1 MSFIKYSSFFK
12 LLMFLLKA
20 KIYINLQYAFN
31 KNISNLKKLE
41 YFIKDIHPVEFFD
54 KKNFDVVK
62 IINNNFPSIK
72 IIIKGDRIVA
82 NGDEA
87 LIVQLRIRLD
97 SLIII
102 MKDNDSINDK
112 TINSILSGQGEKLIS
127 SLSEKLILHGVGK
140 KKIKAHTINQIKIV
154 DAFIN
159 NDMVFAIGPAGTG
172 KTYTGI
178 AVAVKALKDKV
189 VKKIILTRPAV
200 EAGESLGFLPGDMK
214 EKLDPYMQPLYDAL
228 KEMIETD
235 RLDDYLKRGVIEIA
249 PLAYMRGRTLDNA
262 FVILDEGQNTTH
274 NQMKMFL
281 TRMGVNAKFM
291 INGDPG
297 QIDLPRRVM
306 SGLKEAN
313 LVLKN
318 VEGIKMIYL
327 DDSDVIRHQVVK
339 RIIEAYK
346 NSEHTN

>member
-1 MSFIKYSSFFK
+1 M
-12 LLMFLLKA
+12 
-20 KIYINLQYAFN
+20 
-31 KNISNLKKLE
+31 KKLE

-62 IINNNFPSIK
+62 IIKNNFPSVK

-82 NGDEA
+82 NGDET

-127 SLSEKLILHGVGK
+127 SLSGKLILHGVGK

-235 RLDDYLKRGVIEIA
+235 RLDDYMKRGVIEIA

-318 VEGIKMIYL
+318 VDGIKMIYL

-346 NSEHTN
+346 NSEHTK

>member
-1 MSFIKYSSFFK
+1 M
-12 LLMFLLKA
+12 
-20 KIYINLQYAFN
+20 
-31 KNISNLKKLE
+31 KKLE
-41 YFIKDIHPVEFFD
+41 YFIKDIHPVVFFD
-54 KKNFDVVK
+54 KKNYDVIKVIK
-62 IINNNFPSIK
+62 NNFPKLK
-72 IIIKGDRIVA
+72 IIPKGDRIVV
-82 NGDEA
+82 NGEDS
-87 LIVQLRIRLD
+87 LIIQLRIRLD
-97 SLIII
+97 SLIMV
-102 MKDNDSINDK
+102 MKNNDSINDK
-112 TINSILSGQGEKLIS
+112 TINAIISGNGDKLIS
-127 SLSEKLILHGVGK
+127 SMHGKVILYGVGK
-140 KKIKAHTINQIKIV
+140 RKIKAHTINQIKIV
-154 DAFIN
+154 EAFED

-178 AVAVKALKDKV
+178 AVAVKALKDKL

-228 KEMIETD
+228 KDMIAVEK
-235 RLDDYLKRGVIEIA
+235 LDDYLKRGIIEIA

-281 TRMGVNAKFM
+281 TRMGNNAKFM

-297 QIDLPRRVM
+297 QIDLPRRVI

-313 LVLKN
+313 LILKN
-318 VEGIKMIYL
+318 VEGIKIIYL

>member
-1 MSFIKYSSFFK
+1 M
-12 LLMFLLKA
+12 
-20 KIYINLQYAFN
+20 
-31 KNISNLKKLE
+31 KKLE

-62 IINNNFPSIK
+62 IIKNNFPSVK

-127 SLSEKLILHGVGK
+127 SLSGKLILHGVGK

-235 RLDDYLKRGVIEIA
+235 RLDDYMKRGVIEIA

-318 VEGIKMIYL
+318 VDGIKMIYL

>member
-1 MSFIKYSSFFK
+1 M
-12 LLMFLLKA
+12 
-20 KIYINLQYAFN
+20 
-31 KNISNLKKLE
+31 KKLE
-41 YFIKDIHPVEFFD
+41 YFIKDIHPVDFFE
-54 KKNFDVVK
+54 KKNFDVIK
-62 IINNNFPSIK
+62 IIKNNFPSIK
-72 IIIKGDRIVA
+72 IIFKGDRIVA
-82 NGDEA
+82 SGDDA
-87 LIVQLRIRLD
+87 LVFQLRIRLD
-97 SLIII
+97 SLIIL
-102 MKDNDSINDK
+102 MKDNDCVNDK
-112 TINSILSGQGEKLIS
+112 TINSIMSGQGEKVIS
-127 SLSEKLILHGVGK
+127 LQKGKVILHGVGK
-140 KKIKAHTINQIKIV
+140 KKIKAHTINQVKIV

-178 AVAVKALKDKV
+178 AIAVKALKDKI

-228 KEMIETD
+228 KEMIDTD
-235 RLDDYLKRGVIEIA
+235 KLNEYMKRGVIEIA
-249 PLAYMRGRTLDNA
+249 PLAYMRGRTLDDA

-297 QIDLPRRVM
+297 QIDLPRRVI

-318 VEGIKMIYL
+318 IEGIKMIYL
-327 DDSDVIRHQVVK
+327 DDSDVIRHPVVK
-339 RIIEAYK
+339 RIIKAYK
-346 NSEHTN
+346 NTEHTN

>member
-1 MSFIKYSSFFK
+1 M
-12 LLMFLLKA
+12 
-20 KIYINLQYAFN
+20 
-31 KNISNLKKLE
+31 KKLE
-41 YFIKDIHPVEFFD
+41 YFIKDIHPVDFFD
-54 KKNFDVVK
+54 KKNFDVIKVIK
-62 IINNNFPSIK
+62 NNFPSIK
-72 IIIKGDRIVA
+72 IISKGDRIVA
-82 NGDEA
+82 SGDDA
-87 LIVQLRIRLD
+87 LILQLRIRLD
-97 SLIII
+97 SLIIL
-102 MKDNDSINDK
+102 MKDNVSINDK
-112 TINSILSGQGEKLIS
+112 TINSIMSGQGDKLIS
-127 SLSEKLILHGVGK
+127 LQKGKIILHGVGK
-140 KKIKAHTINQIKIV
+140 KKIKAHTINQVKIV

-178 AVAVKALKDKV
+178 AIAVKALKDKI

-228 KEMIETD
+228 KEMIDTD
-235 RLDDYLKRGVIEIA
+235 KLDEYMKRGVIEIA

-318 VEGIKMIYL
+318 IEGIKMIYL

-339 RIIEAYK
+339 RIIQAYK
-346 NSEHTN
+346 NTEHTN

>member
-1 MSFIKYSSFFK
+1 M
-12 LLMFLLKA
+12 
-20 KIYINLQYAFN
+20 
-31 KNISNLKKLE
+31 KKLE

-62 IINNNFPSIK
+62 IIKNNFPSVK

-127 SLSEKLILHGVGK
+127 SLSGKLILHGVGK

>member
-1 MSFIKYSSFFK
+1 M
-12 LLMFLLKA
+12 
-20 KIYINLQYAFN
+20 
-31 KNISNLKKLE
+31 KKLE
-41 YFIKDIHPVEFFD
+41 YFIKDIHPVEVVD

-62 IINNNFPSIK
+62 IIKNNFPSIK

-82 NGDEA
+82 SGDEA
-87 LIVQLRIRLD
+87 LITQLRIRLD
-97 SLIII
+97 SLIMI

-112 TINSILSGQGEKLIS
+112 TITSIMSGQGEKLIS
-127 SLSEKLILHGVGK
+127 SLRGKLILHGVGT

-178 AVAVKALKDKV
+178 AVAVKALKDKI

-214 EKLDPYMQPLYDAL
+214 DKLDPYMQPLYDAL
-228 KEMIETD
+228 KEMIDTD
-235 RLDDYLKRGVIEIA
+235 KLDDYLKRGVIEIA

-318 VEGIKMIYL
+318 IEGIKMIYL

-346 NSEHTN
+346 NTEHSN

>member
-1 MSFIKYSSFFK
+1 M
-12 LLMFLLKA
+12 
-20 KIYINLQYAFN
+20 
-31 KNISNLKKLE
+31 KKLE

-62 IINNNFPSIK
+62 IIKNNFPSVK

-82 NGDEA
+82 NGEEA
-87 LIVQLRIRLD
+87 LIIQLRIRLD
-97 SLIII
+97 SLIMI
-102 MKDNDSINDK
+102 MNNNDSINDK
-112 TINSILSGQGEKLIS
+112 TINSIMSGKGEKLIS
-127 SLSEKLILHGVGK
+127 SLGGKLILHGVGK
-140 KKIKAHTINQIKIV
+140 KKIKAHTVNQIKIV

-178 AVAVKALKDKV
+178 AVAVKALKDKI

-228 KEMIETD
+228 KEMIDTD
-235 RLDDYLKRGVIEIA
+235 KLNDYLKRGVIEIA

-318 VEGIKMIYL
+318 IEGIKMIYL

-339 RIIEAYK
+339 KIIEAYK
-346 NSEHTN
+346 NTEHSN

>member
-1 MSFIKYSSFFK
+1 MYKR
-12 LLMFLLKA
+12 
-20 KIYINLQYAFN
+20 Q
-31 KNISNLKKLE
+31 
-41 YFIKDIHPVEFFD
+41 
-54 KKNFDVVK
+54 
-62 IINNNFPSIK
+62 
-72 IIIKGDRIVA
+72 
-82 NGDEA
+82 
-87 LIVQLRIRLD
+87 
-97 SLIII
+97 
-102 MKDNDSINDK
+102 
-112 TINSILSGQGEKLIS
+112 
-127 SLSEKLILHGVGK
+127 KLILYGVGK

-178 AVAVKALKDKV
+178 AVAVKALKDKI

-214 EKLDPYMQPLYDAL
+214 DKLDPYMQPLYDAL
-228 KEMIETD
+228 KEMIETNK
-235 RLDDYLKRGVIEIA
+235 LDDYLKRGVIEIA

-313 LVLKN
+313 LILKN

-346 NSEHTN
+346 NTEHSN